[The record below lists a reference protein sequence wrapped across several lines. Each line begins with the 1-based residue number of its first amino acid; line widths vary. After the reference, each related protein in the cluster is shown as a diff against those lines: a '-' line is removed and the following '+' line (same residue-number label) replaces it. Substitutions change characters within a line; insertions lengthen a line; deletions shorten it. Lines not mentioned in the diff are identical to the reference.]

1 MPAPKRQ
8 QGQSMS
14 SHDEAIDNYIAS
26 LEAALRYCLQIA
38 GSDCEHEACKA
49 IIERAGAVV
58 RLEDC

>member
-1 MPAPKRQ
+1 
-8 QGQSMS
+8 MS